1 MDQLIT
7 NIPVFGRYRNGPT
20 VPIAVDSLNPFVA
33 VDHPWSAVLDP
44 QGPVQTHLVHR
55 SERNVAKRFER
66 AFRRLRVEHLCSAE
80 KVRRFSLSRT
90 LPDEIGV
97 QGSEYV
103 VFSPVLMV
111 FRSPDPSFDPVVFM
125 DVQDSLRTFPVLQV
139 GTLEDFYATSD
150 IFRSHGRVGRLT
162 AIKIV
167 DALFLVDKDIRV
179 TDVEVFG
186 LDCLRLKQAAPE
198 GEQKENVLR
207 LDIHILQKM
216 ISVQIFKP

>member
-1 MDQLIT
+1 MKSDIE
-7 NIPVFGRYRNGPT
+7 IAREASMK
-20 VPIAVDSLNPFVA
+20 PIKEIADSLGIPEEMTEPYGKFI
-33 VDHPWSAVLDP
+33 
-44 QGPVQTHLVHR
+44 
-55 SERNVAKRFER
+55 AK
-66 AFRRLRVEHLCSAE
+66 
-80 KVRRFSLSRT
+80 
-90 LPDEIGV
+90 V

-103 VFSPVLMV
+103 VFSPVLMD

-139 GTLEDFYATSD
+139 GTLEDFYTASD
-150 IFRSHGRVGRLT
+150 IFLSHGRVGRLT

-207 LDIHILQKM
+207 LDIHILQILVM
-216 ISVQIFKP
+216 R